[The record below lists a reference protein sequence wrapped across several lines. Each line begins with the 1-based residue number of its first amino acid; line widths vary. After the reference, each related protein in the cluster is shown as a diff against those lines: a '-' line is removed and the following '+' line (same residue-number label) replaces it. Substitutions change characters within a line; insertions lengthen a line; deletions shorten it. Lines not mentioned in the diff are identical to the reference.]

1 MMQNE
6 SKWHLDHNV
15 TIEPAVVVV
24 TSPTRLGSYIT
35 PTPSPSTV
43 IYRYVFHQ
51 NTYIFLYLFNP
62 ITILVFSQVLPPLQA
77 EPVWA

>member
-1 MMQNE
+1 M
-6 SKWHLDHNV
+6 

-24 TSPTRLGSYIT
+24 TSPTRLGSYYT
-35 PTPSPSTV
+35 YTEPFYTV
-43 IYRYVFHQ
+43 TSAEIKQIFHQ